1 MKRYELE
8 CLKDHCGGQLAES
21 ADGNY
26 VELAD
31 HEDAMASLQ
40 SDLDDMRKERDSLRA
55 QLDEAREVLLGI
67 EWRGWVG
74 CDDPPGCPECW
85 ADRGDVHMHDCRLAA
100 VLRGTVKSE
109 EVG

>member
-26 VELAD
+26 VEFSD

-40 SDLDDMRKERDSLRA
+40 SDLDDMRKERDALLDGLNSAIEVFNRLSDVAGIARAAALR
-55 QLDEAREVLLGI
+55 RI
-67 EWRGWVG
+67 
-74 CDDPPGCPECW
+74 
-85 ADRGDVHMHDCRLAA
+85 
-100 VLRGTVKSE
+100 T
-109 EVG
+109 